1 MTSDELQKAIDEL
14 KDKRDLCN
22 LLEIYRSIKS
32 NNHPSDKFRLHV
44 LSEFVKKAALEIGGD
59 KNA

>member
-44 LSEFVKKAALEIGGD
+44 LSEFVKKQL
-59 KNA
+59 